1 MEREQKYTDSYYF
14 PASFV
19 AGLMLAKNTLKGE
32 VGVEVELFA
41 RVVGV
46 LVSSVLVPKKTR
58 RQIKTNK

>member
-1 MEREQKYTDSYYF
+1 MRRKQKYTGSYYF

-32 VGVEVELFA
+32 AGVEVELFA
-41 RVVGV
+41 RVVGTV
-46 LVSSVLVPKKTR
+46 VSSDLVPKKTR